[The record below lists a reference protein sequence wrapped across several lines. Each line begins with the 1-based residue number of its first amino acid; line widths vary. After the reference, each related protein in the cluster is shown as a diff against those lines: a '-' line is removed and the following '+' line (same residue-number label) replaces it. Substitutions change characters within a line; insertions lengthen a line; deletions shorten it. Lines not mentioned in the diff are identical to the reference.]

1 MAGSLTIWSDAAKRR
16 YELAQVPGLANAL
29 TPIERRVFKASF
41 GRPFKS
47 FDTRQALVVALA
59 EPVRF
64 AMLDLGIKAGD
75 SEEQA
80 YRLAR
85 LAEILKRYYGIL
97 TIDDFRQAFEM
108 LAIGELDRFLPKRDG
123 VADRSHYGVFNV
135 EFVSKVLN
143 AYVRQRD
150 IVLTTAE
157 RLRPKEVTRDTE
169 AREGVRRA
177 MWLDYLFYKY
187 RGYMPPMTNA
197 TIVVYYMIFARLGWV
212 DASLAELSPEEQE
225 AVILSA
231 AASIGGGKSFEDDKM
246 RWKRREIERAFRD
259 LAEDEVQLNKY
270 LGL

>member
-16 YELAQVPGLANAL
+16 YGLAQVPGLANAL

-47 FDTRQALVVALA
+47 FDTQQALVLALA

-135 EFVSKVLN
+135 EYVAKVLN

-150 IVLTTAE
+150 LVMSTAE
-157 RLRPKEVTRDTE
+157 KLRPREETRDRE
-169 AREGVRRA
+169 AELGVRRA
-177 MWLDYLFYKY
+177 LWMDFLSYKY
-187 RGYMPPMTNA
+187 RGVMPPMGTA
-197 TIVVYYMIFARLGWV
+197 TVVVYYNIFASLGWV
-212 DASLAELSPEEQE
+212 DASLAELSQAEQE
-225 AVILSA
+225 AVLMSAILSV
-231 AASIGGGKSFEDDKM
+231 GGKED
-246 RWKRREIERAFRD
+246 RRIAWKRREIERAFRD
-259 LAEDEVQLNKY
+259 LAEDEVQLNKF